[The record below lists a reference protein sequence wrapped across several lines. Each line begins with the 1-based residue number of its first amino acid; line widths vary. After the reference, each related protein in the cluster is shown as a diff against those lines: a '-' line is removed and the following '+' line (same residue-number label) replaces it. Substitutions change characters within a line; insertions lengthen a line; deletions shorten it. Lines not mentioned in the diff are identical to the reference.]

1 MTLRKWALAA
11 LSFALAWRLGP
22 GAPAQ
27 EPLPL
32 FDAHLH
38 YSRPAW
44 DAFPPRLVLSILA
57 AAGVKRA
64 LVSSTP
70 DDGTLR
76 LYQADP
82 GRVVPILRPYRDGSD
97 AAGWSRS
104 EEVLAYVSERIKRGV
119 YKGIGEFHLWN
130 EEDAGSPQIK
140 RLARL
145 AVERGAVL
153 HVHSG
158 AAPVRALFAHAPEV
172 KILWAHAGMSEPP
185 EAVRE
190 LLDKHPSLWTEISFR
205 AGDIAPGGKL
215 DPAWRAL
222 FMRHQDRFLFG
233 TDTYTAERW
242 SRYKEL
248 VAEHRAW
255 LQQLPREAAER
266 IAYRNA
272 VRLFGA
278 GGAAGLPE

>member
-1 MTLRKWALAA
+1 LSLRKWALGA

-44 DAFPPRLVLSILA
+44 EVFPPGRVLEILA
-57 AAGVKRA
+57 AAGVRRA

-76 LYQADP
+76 LHKAAPD
-82 GRVVPILRPYRDGSD
+82 RFVPILRPYRDGSD
-97 AAGWSRS
+97 AAGWARS
-104 EEVLAYVSERIKRGV
+104 EEVLAHVSERIERGV

-130 EEDAGSPQIK
+130 EEDAASPQVR

-145 AVERGAVL
+145 AVERGVVL

-158 AAPVRALFAHAPEV
+158 AGPVRALFAHTPEAR
-172 KILWAHAGMSEPP
+172 ILWAHAGMSEPP
-185 EAVRE
+185 GTVRE
-190 LLDKHPSLWTEISFR
+190 LLDRHANLWTEVSFR
-205 AGDIAPGGKL
+205 EEHIAPGGKL

-222 FMRHQDRFLFG
+222 LLRHQDRFLFG
-233 TDTYTAERW
+233 TDTYTTERW
-242 SRYKEL
+242 GRYKEL
-248 VAEHRAW
+248 VAGHRAW
-255 LQQLPREAAER
+255 LGQLPREAAER
-266 IAYRNA
+266 IAFRNA

-278 GGAAGLPE
+278 GGVSGPPE